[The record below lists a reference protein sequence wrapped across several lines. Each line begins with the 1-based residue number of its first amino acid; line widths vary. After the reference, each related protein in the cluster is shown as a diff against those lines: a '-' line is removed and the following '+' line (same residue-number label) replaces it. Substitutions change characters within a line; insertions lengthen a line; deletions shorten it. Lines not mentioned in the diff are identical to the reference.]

1 MLVAHLFLHEAV
13 SIPMLNQM
21 RDIRMPQTVQSQLFR
36 QPSFG
41 AKLGKPA
48 IKITPRDASPSLGNP
63 DSIEVSGIKPIAS
76 LRNPL
81 PHTRDP
87 PLEEHTSELQSR
99 GHLVC
104 RLLLEKKKCQTGD

>member
-63 DSIEVSGIKPIAS
+63 DSIEVSWIKPIAS
-76 LRNPL
+76 LLNPL
-81 PHTRDP
+81 PHTRYP
-87 PLEEHTSELQSR
+87 PIESEEHTSELQSR
-99 GHLVC
+99 GHIGF
-104 RLLLEKKKCQTGD
+104 RLPLTKKQ